1 MVVQS
6 LDDELAAQRA
16 RSSEKIP
23 ADKQE
28 LMEQATRE
36 LEAEAWRMGL
46 AVGEIAPDFRLQSVQ
61 GETVQLREVLRSRSA
76 VLSFY
81 RGQW

>member
-6 LDDELAAQRA
+6 LDDKLAAQRA
-16 RSSEKIP
+16 QSAEKIP
-23 ADKQE
+23 ADKQA

-46 AVGEIAPDFRLQSVQ
+46 AVGEAAPDFRLQSVQ
-61 GETVQLREVLRSRSA
+61 GETVELREVLRSRSA

>member
-16 RSSEKIP
+16 RSAEKIP
-23 ADKQE
+23 AAKQE

-46 AVGEIAPDFRLQSVQ
+46 AVGEIAPDFRLQSAQ
-61 GETVQLREVLRSRSA
+61 GEMVQLREVLRSRSA

>member
-1 MVVQS
+1 MVVQR

-16 RSSEKIP
+16 RSAEKIP
-23 ADKQE
+23 ADKQA

-46 AVGEIAPDFRLQSVQ
+46 TVGEGAPDFKLQSVQ
-61 GETVQLREVLRSRSA
+61 GETVELREVLRSRSA

>member
-1 MVVQS
+1 MVVQR

-16 RSSEKIP
+16 RSAEKIP
-23 ADKQE
+23 ADKQA

-36 LEAEAWRMGL
+36 LETEAWRMGL
-46 AVGEIAPDFRLQSVQ
+46 TVGEVAPDFKLQSVQ
-61 GETVQLREVLRSRSA
+61 GETVELREVLRSRSA

>member
-6 LDDELAAQRA
+6 LDDELAAHRA
-16 RSSEKIP
+16 RSAEKIP
-23 ADKQE
+23 VDKQA

-36 LEAEAWRMGL
+36 LEAEVWRMGL
-46 AVGEIAPDFRLQSVQ
+46 AVGETAPDFRLQSVQ